1 MLGLYN
7 LIRLTT
13 VELSSDN
20 CYSFV

>member
-20 CYSFV
+20 CYFFV